1 MRQLRIVAVL
11 GFLLVSVSWA
21 QSGRDLLVSLSAAEA
36 LLRGG
41 DALPAIEL
49 LTALEG
55 DAARDPQLL
64 ALLGRARVLNREF
77 AAAEPLLERA
87 AASGYADFGTL
98 LTLGAVL
105 WENGKLDL
113 AEARYRQA
121 VAVAGGDPV
130 GVYALAKLL
139 LWRGDAEAAVPLF
152 SKVREQRAG
161 WLEVC
166 LEYARALEQTDA
178 LEPAL
183 EQIAA
188 FVEGNPEHAGALY
201 TLARIYDRLGRRA
214 EARDALGR
222 FVAATTED
230 RQRALEQGRQAS
242 ALDGVREALSSGE
255 PEAALE
261 RLRAL
266 PETIASLLLAA
277 RAFELAGDP
286 TAVLRVLEQAVAI
299 DPSRADVRVELQEA
313 YRRLGVGG

>member
-1 MRQLRIVAVL
+1 MAALV
-11 GFLLVSVSWA
+11 FLLTGISWA
-21 QSGRDLLVSLSAAEA
+21 EPGRDLRQSLSAAED
-36 LLRGG
+36 LLQRG
-41 DALPAIEL
+41 DVVRAIEL
-49 LTALEG
+49 LAAFEG
-55 DAARDPQLL
+55 DAAIDGQLL
-64 ALLGRARVLNREF
+64 SLLGRARVLNREF

-87 AASGYADFGTL
+87 AASGHADFGTL

-139 LWRGDAEAAVPLF
+139 LWRGDAQGAVPLF
-152 SKVREQRAG
+152 STVREQRPG
-161 WLEVC
+161 WIEVC
-166 LEYARALEQTDA
+166 LESARALEQTDA
-178 LEPAL
+178 LELAL
-183 EQIAA
+183 EQIAT
-188 FVEGNPEHAGALY
+188 FVERSPEHAGALY
-201 TLARIYDRLGRRA
+201 TLAKIYDRLGRRT

-222 FVAATTED
+222 FVAATAED

-242 ALDGVREALSSGE
+242 ALDSVREALSHGE

-266 PETIASLLLAA
+266 PETIASLRLAA

-286 TAVLRVLEQAVAI
+286 AAVLRTLEKAVAM